1 MANLRIPLWSAKL
14 WICRLCSA
22 EKTLKSRSMKRIKPV
37 STQEERQRLIRQ
49 WSKGKLLKLSSLLT
63 EAARK
68 SFGNAPRLDAIN
80 CKRLALFG
88 QVSIQSPRR
97 SHGNLV
103 KKPSSVVPAQS
114 RLKDDVFFH
123 VTSSIYSAVIVASD

>member
-1 MANLRIPLWSAKL
+1 VL
-14 WICRLCSA
+14 
-22 EKTLKSRSMKRIKPV
+22 LKKKSLQEQALFRRVFFTTGSFYCKYHFKRIKPA

-88 QVSIQSPRR
+88 QGYKLILNNLI
-97 SHGNLV
+97 HG
-103 KKPSSVVPAQS
+103 
-114 RLKDDVFFH
+114 VFL
-123 VTSSIYSAVIVASD
+123 

>member
-1 MANLRIPLWSAKL
+1 LFR
-14 WICRLCSA
+14 R
-22 EKTLKSRSMKRIKPV
+22 RIKHA

-49 WSKGKLLKLSSLLT
+49 WSKRKLLKLSSLLT

-88 QVSIQSPRR
+88 LNPITA
-97 SHGNLV
+97 
-103 KKPSSVVPAQS
+103 KKPRKS
-114 RLKDDVFFH
+114 RKKAFICCSCSEPTERRCFLPCHKQHLLCSDCRFRL
-123 VTSSIYSAVIVASD
+123 IAVDNARCPLCRKNFAE

>member
-1 MANLRIPLWSAKL
+1 MFLFKNHDPRFFYCKYHF
-14 WICRLCSA
+14 
-22 EKTLKSRSMKRIKPV
+22 KRIKHA

-49 WSKGKLLKLSSLLT
+49 WSKRKLLKLSSLLT

-88 QVSIQSPRR
+88 LNPITAKKPRKSR
-97 SHGNLV
+97 

-123 VTSSIYSAVIVASD
+123 VTSIIYSAVTVASD